1 MIKLRSVRMT
11 RKNKR
16 KRRGQILRS
25 AKNYKSKISKIT
37 EKKRCEKIRREIY
50 FSLNKKKN
58 LWKIKVWK
66 TADPIWM
73 NK

>member
-1 MIKLRSVRMT
+1 MT

-16 KRRGQILRS
+16 KKLGQISRQ
-25 AKNYKSKISKIT
+25 AKNYKSKIFKIT
-37 EKKRCEKIRREIY
+37 EKKKCEKIRREIY
-50 FSLNKKKN
+50 FSLNNKRS
-58 LWKIKVWK
+58 LWMTKVYK